1 MGSAEGSPRFSVFNG
16 VKIIPSTPEVLMAE
30 INTAIANLEY
40 VRATA
45 HLDSPSSSLLK
56 NTNSDANVTPQF
68 DVKMADE
75 AYKAG
80 CAALAAGKLDEA
92 LHSLNLSLSKC
103 PPDKTSAVAKLQSLI
118 SLTSQQLHNLC
129 ERQPER
135 VFGEIAFIKAVQDQ
149 MWQAFEKP
157 LKAAMNTM
165 LKDLLAR
172 EKIQLFKELETIGRI
187 SCFSNMSVFYHEEP
201 THHHSKRCKFL
212 ATVLKDAFS
221 NCRSFHGRLS
231 TSRPEDENQTN
242 DFDEELEVVVSEIRS
257 RAMEKLRRKP
267 GLMTDSFS
275 WVFSPGIREVYIKAL
290 QQKEEDDEADEDARE
305 EFFSI
310 GSCLSCYS
318 SAVSGETF
326 YSVKTNFSR
335 SSSLNGL
342 DYQDFRKLDFQDLR
356 RSIIRELCYC
366 EGWPFG
372 LCRKAVLLPPLPKSP
387 SESWSWH
394 KGTRG
399 RIAKLPYV

>member
-1 MGSAEGSPRFSVFNG
+1 
-16 VKIIPSTPEVLMAE
+16 MAF
-30 INTAIANLEY
+30 AFG
-40 VRATA
+40 
-45 HLDSPSSSLLK
+45 LLL
-56 NTNSDANVTPQF
+56 PQ
-68 DVKMADE
+68 
-75 AYKAG
+75 
-80 CAALAAGKLDEA
+80 
-92 LHSLNLSLSKC
+92 
-103 PPDKTSAVAKLQSLI
+103 
-118 SLTSQQLHNLC
+118 
-129 ERQPER
+129 
-135 VFGEIAFIKAVQDQ
+135 
-149 MWQAFEKP
+149 
-157 LKAAMNTM
+157 
-165 LKDLLAR
+165 
-172 EKIQLFKELETIGRI
+172 
-187 SCFSNMSVFYHEEP
+187 
-201 THHHSKRCKFL
+201 
-212 ATVLKDAFS
+212 
-221 NCRSFHGRLS
+221 
-231 TSRPEDENQTN
+231 
-242 DFDEELEVVVSEIRS
+242 VVVSEIRS

-275 WVFSPGIREVYIKAL
+275 WVFSPGTREVYIKAL